1 MRFLHTA
8 DWHLGRIFYGQYLT
22 EDQAHVLEK
31 QFFSILKDEKI
42 DGILLAGDV
51 FDRAVPPIEA
61 IELWDSIITRLAMDY
76 KVPLFVVSG
85 NHDGAER
92 LEVGRSMLSQSGIHI
107 WGSPHHA
114 LQPFE
119 FEGPDG
125 KVAICPMP
133 FSEPRRIG
141 DALGLGSANNS
152 LETIQS
158 VENAID
164 ADTKTKAKSKRSK
177 SKKASVDVIEDS
189 LFASV
194 DMSNMVDE
202 MPRDIDTT
210 DAIKQSLNRNTEASL
225 NLHNYDQMY
234 QAWSNYLYKQVPKGM
249 RSIAIS
255 HAFVM
260 GGEIC
265 ESERTLSVG
274 GSEQVSPQ
282 VFKDFHYTALGH
294 LHGPQRMGADYI
306 RYSGSPLKYSF
317 DEHTQKKSFTIID
330 MDVKGN
336 VDIST
341 IPVEAKRDVVILEG
355 YFEDLLN
362 NKELQAKHKDDYVQ
376 ARLLDTMPIMDGM
389 AKLRQVYN
397 RCMTIDLVGR
407 VATPVADMGDAVFKE
422 LNEREVFNQF
432 AETVWQEPLTEREQQ
447 YINSVWDRILKE
459 D

>member
-22 EDQAHVLEK
+22 DDQAHVLEH
-31 QFFSILKDEKI
+31 QFFTILKEEKI

-92 LEVGRSMLSQSGIHI
+92 LEVGRSMLSRSGIHI

-119 FEGPDG
+119 FESSDG
-125 KVAICPMP
+125 RVAICPMP

-141 DALGLGSANNS
+141 DALGLSAS
-152 LETIQS
+152 ES
-158 VENAID
+158 KPV
-164 ADTKTKAKSKRSK
+164 DTEA
-177 SKKASVDVIEDS
+177 EDS
-189 LFASV
+189 LFSYV
-194 DMSNMVDE
+194 ESDE
-202 MPRDIDTT
+202 QELESIF
-210 DAIKQSLNRNTEASL
+210 

-234 QAWSNYLYKQVPKGM
+234 QAWSDCLYKRVPKGM
-249 RSIAIS
+249 RSIALS

-260 GGEIC
+260 GGEVGG
-265 ESERTLSVG
+265 SERTLSVG
-274 GSEQVSPQ
+274 GSEQVSPH
-282 VFKDFHYTALGH
+282 VFKNFHYTALGH
-294 LHGPQRMGADYI
+294 LHGPQRMGADHI

-317 DEHTQKKSFTIID
+317 DEQGQKKSFTIID
-330 MDVKGN
+330 MDTKGN

-355 YFEDLLN
+355 HFEDLLN
-362 NKELQAKHKDDYVQ
+362 NKELQIKHKDDYVQ

-389 AKLRQVYN
+389 AKLRQVYH
-397 RCMTIDLVGR
+397 RCMTIEIAGR
-407 VATPVADMGDAVFKE
+407 IATPVADMGDVVFKE
-422 LNEREVFNQF
+422 LNERQLFNQF
-432 AETVWQEPLTEREQQ
+432 AETVWKEPLTEAEQS
-447 YINSVWDRILKE
+447 YIDSVWDRIIKE

>member
-22 EDQAHVLEK
+22 DDQAHVLEH
-31 QFFSILKDEKI
+31 QFFTILKEEKI

-92 LEVGRSMLSQSGIHI
+92 LEVGRSMLSESGIHI

-119 FEGPDG
+119 FEGFDG
-125 KVAICPMP
+125 RVAICPMP

-141 DALGLGSANNS
+141 DALGLNS
-152 LETIQS
+152 SES
-158 VENAID
+158 KPV
-164 ADTKTKAKSKRSK
+164 DTDMTDDTLFSY
-177 SKKASVDVIEDS
+177 VDDK
-189 LFASV
+189 
-194 DMSNMVDE
+194 D
-202 MPRDIDTT
+202 
-210 DAIKQSLNRNTEASL
+210 QEAVAL

-234 QAWSNYLYKQVPKGM
+234 QAWSDYLYKQVPKQM

-260 GGEIC
+260 GGEVGG
-265 ESERTLSVG
+265 SERTLSVG
-274 GSEQVSPQ
+274 GSEQVSPH
-282 VFKDFHYTALGH
+282 VFKNFHYTALGH
-294 LHGPQRMGADYI
+294 LHGPQRMGADHI

-317 DEHTQKKSFTIID
+317 DEHGQKKSFTIID
-330 MDVKGN
+330 MDTNGK

-362 NKELQAKHKDDYVQ
+362 NTALQTKHKDDYVQ
-376 ARLLDTMPIMDGM
+376 AHLLDTMPIMDGM
-389 AKLRQVYN
+389 AKLRQVYH
-397 RCMTIDLVGR
+397 RCMTIELAGR
-407 VATPVADMGDAVFKE
+407 IATPVVDMGDAVFKE
-422 LNEREVFNQF
+422 LNERELFNQF
-432 AETVWQEPLTEREQQ
+432 AETVWKEPLTEAEQL
-447 YINSVWDRILKE
+447 YINSVWDRIIKE

>member
-22 EDQAHVLEK
+22 DDQAHVLEH
-31 QFFSILKDEKI
+31 QFFTILKEEKI

-92 LEVGRSMLSQSGIHI
+92 LEVGRSMLSRSGIHI

-119 FEGPDG
+119 FESSDG

-141 DALGLGSANNS
+141 DALGLSAS
-152 LETIQS
+152 ESKPVYTDIADDTLFSYVDDKEQETS
-158 VENAID
+158 E
-164 ADTKTKAKSKRSK
+164 
-177 SKKASVDVIEDS
+177 
-189 LFASV
+189 
-194 DMSNMVDE
+194 
-202 MPRDIDTT
+202 
-210 DAIKQSLNRNTEASL
+210 L

-234 QAWSNYLYKQVPKGM
+234 QAWSDYLYKQLPKGM

-260 GGEIC
+260 GGEVGG
-265 ESERTLSVG
+265 SERTLSVG
-274 GSEQVSPQ
+274 GSEQVSPH
-282 VFKDFHYTALGH
+282 VFKNFHYTALGH
-294 LHGPQRMGADYI
+294 LHGPQRMGADHI

-317 DEHTQKKSFTIID
+317 DEHGQKKSFTIID
-330 MDVKGN
+330 MDTKGK

-362 NKELQAKHKDDYVQ
+362 NTALQTKHKDDYVQ

-389 AKLRQVYN
+389 AKLRQVYH
-397 RCMTIDLVGR
+397 RCMTIELAGR
-407 VATPVADMGDAVFKE
+407 IATPVVDMGDAVFKE
-422 LNEREVFNQF
+422 LNERELFNQF
-432 AETVWQEPLTEREQQ
+432 AETVWKNPLTEREQQ

>member
-22 EDQAHVLEK
+22 DDQAYVLEH
-31 QFFSILKDEKI
+31 QFFTILKEEKI

-92 LEVGRSMLSQSGIHI
+92 LEVGRSMLSESGIHI

-119 FEGPDG
+119 FEGFDG
-125 KVAICPMP
+125 RVAICPMP

-141 DALGLGSANNS
+141 DALGLNS
-152 LETIQS
+152 SES
-158 VENAID
+158 KPV
-164 ADTKTKAKSKRSK
+164 DTDMTDDTLFSY
-177 SKKASVDVIEDS
+177 VDDK
-189 LFASV
+189 
-194 DMSNMVDE
+194 D
-202 MPRDIDTT
+202 
-210 DAIKQSLNRNTEASL
+210 QEAVAL
-225 NLHNYDQMY
+225 NLHNYDQIY
-234 QAWSNYLYKQVPKGM
+234 QAWSDYLYKQVPKQM

-260 GGEIC
+260 GGEVGG
-265 ESERTLSVG
+265 SERTLSVG
-274 GSEQVSPQ
+274 GSEQVSPH
-282 VFKDFHYTALGH
+282 VFKNFHYIALGH
-294 LHGPQRMGADYI
+294 LHGPQRMGADHI

-317 DEHTQKKSFTIID
+317 DEHGQKKSFTIID
-330 MDVKGN
+330 MDTNGK

-362 NKELQAKHKDDYVQ
+362 NTALQKKHKDDYMQ
-376 ARLLDTMPIMDGM
+376 ARLLDMMPIMDGM
-389 AKLRQVYN
+389 AKLRQVYH
-397 RCMTIDLVGR
+397 RCMTIELAGR
-407 VATPVADMGDAVFKE
+407 IATPVVDMGDAVFKE
-422 LNEREVFNQF
+422 LDERQLFNQF
-432 AETVWQEPLTEREQQ
+432 AETVWKEPLTEAEQS
-447 YINSVWDRILKE
+447 YINSVWDRIIKE

>member
-22 EDQAHVLEK
+22 EDQAHVLEN

-42 DGILLAGDV
+42 DGILLAGDI

-92 LEVGRSMLSQSGIHI
+92 LEVGRSMLSRSGIHI

-119 FEGPDG
+119 FEGADG

-152 LETIQS
+152 LQTIQS
-158 VENAID
+158 LENAID

-177 SKKASVDVIEDS
+177 SKKASVDIIEDS

-194 DMSNMVDE
+194 DMA
-202 MPRDIDTT
+202 DTNLADVET
-210 DAIKQSLNRNTEASL
+210 NDVVTQDLDRNNETTL

-234 QAWSNYLYKQVPKGM
+234 QAWSNHLRTQVPKGM

-265 ESERTLSVG
+265 ESERTLSIG

-330 MDVKGN
+330 MDTKGK

-389 AKLRQVYN
+389 AKLRQVYH
-397 RCMTIDLVGR
+397 RCMTIDLVAR
-407 VATPVADMGDAVFKE
+407 VAAPVADMGDAVFKE
-422 LNEREVFNQF
+422 LNERELFNQF
-432 AETVWQEPLTEREQQ
+432 AETVWKEPLTEREQQ

>member
-22 EDQAHVLEK
+22 DDQAYVLEH
-31 QFFSILKDEKI
+31 QFFTILKEEKI

-76 KVPLFVVSG
+76 KIPLFVVSG

-92 LEVGRSMLSQSGIHI
+92 LEVGRSMLSESGIHI

-119 FEGPDG
+119 FEDFDG
-125 KVAICPMP
+125 RVAICPMP

-141 DALGLGSANNS
+141 DALGLNS
-152 LETIQS
+152 SES
-158 VENAID
+158 KPV
-164 ADTKTKAKSKRSK
+164 DTDMTDDTLFSY
-177 SKKASVDVIEDS
+177 VDDK
-189 LFASV
+189 
-194 DMSNMVDE
+194 D
-202 MPRDIDTT
+202 
-210 DAIKQSLNRNTEASL
+210 QEAVAL

-234 QAWSNYLYKQVPKGM
+234 QAWSDYLYKQVPKQM

-260 GGEIC
+260 GGEVGG
-265 ESERTLSVG
+265 SERTLSVG
-274 GSEQVSPQ
+274 GSEQVSPH
-282 VFKDFHYTALGH
+282 VFKNFHYTALGH
-294 LHGPQRMGADYI
+294 LHGPQRMGADHI

-317 DEHTQKKSFTIID
+317 DEHEQKKSFTIID
-330 MDVKGN
+330 MDTNGK

-362 NKELQAKHKDDYVQ
+362 NTALQKKHKDDYVQ

-389 AKLRQVYN
+389 AKLRQVYH
-397 RCMTIDLVGR
+397 RCMTIELAGR
-407 VATPVADMGDAVFKE
+407 IATPVVDMGDAVFKE
-422 LNEREVFNQF
+422 LDERQLFNQF
-432 AETVWQEPLTEREQQ
+432 AETVWKEPLTEAEQS
-447 YINSVWDRILKE
+447 YIDSVWDRIIKE

>member
-22 EDQAHVLEK
+22 EDQAHVLEH

-76 KVPLFVVSG
+76 KMPLFVVSG

-92 LEVGRSMLSQSGIHI
+92 LEVGRAMLGQSGIHI

-114 LQPFE
+114 LRPFE
-119 FEGPDG
+119 FESSDG

-141 DALGLGSANNS
+141 DALGLNS
-152 LETIQS
+152 SES
-158 VENAID
+158 KPVD
-164 ADTKTKAKSKRSK
+164 ADMTDDTLFSY
-177 SKKASVDVIEDS
+177 VDDKDQEEV
-189 LFASV
+189 A
-194 DMSNMVDE
+194 
-202 MPRDIDTT
+202 
-210 DAIKQSLNRNTEASL
+210 L

-234 QAWSNYLYKQVPKGM
+234 QAWSDYLYKQVPKRM

-260 GGEIC
+260 GGEVGG
-265 ESERTLSVG
+265 SERTLSVG
-274 GSEQVSPQ
+274 GSEQVSPH
-282 VFKDFHYTALGH
+282 VFKNFHYTALGH
-294 LHGPQRMGADYI
+294 LHGPQRMGADHI

-317 DEHTQKKSFTIID
+317 DEHEQKKSFTIID
-330 MDVKGN
+330 MDTNGK

-341 IPVEAKRDVVILEG
+341 IPVEPKRDVVILEG

-389 AKLRQVYN
+389 AKLRQVY
-397 RCMTIDLVGR
+397 RCCMTIDLVGR
-407 VATPVADMGDAVFKE
+407 VAAPMADMGDSVFKE
-422 LNEREVFNQF
+422 LNERQLFNQF
-432 AETVWQEPLTEREQQ
+432 AETVWKEPLTEAEQS
-447 YINSVWDRILKE
+447 YIDSVWDRIIKE

>member
-22 EDQAHVLEK
+22 DDQAYVLEH
-31 QFFSILKDEKI
+31 QFFTILKEEKI

-92 LEVGRSMLSQSGIHI
+92 LEVGRSMLGQSGIHI

-119 FEGPDG
+119 FEGADG
-125 KVAICPMP
+125 RVAICPMP

-141 DALGLGSANNS
+141 DALGLNS
-152 LETIQS
+152 SESKPVDPDMT
-158 VENAID
+158 D
-164 ADTKTKAKSKRSK
+164 DTLFSYVDDKA
-177 SKKASVDVIEDS
+177 
-189 LFASV
+189 
-194 DMSNMVDE
+194 
-202 MPRDIDTT
+202 
-210 DAIKQSLNRNTEASL
+210 QEAVAL

-234 QAWSNYLYKQVPKGM
+234 QAWSDYLYKQVPKQM

-260 GGEIC
+260 GGEVGG
-265 ESERTLSVG
+265 SERTLSVG
-274 GSEQVSPQ
+274 GSEQVSPH
-282 VFKDFHYTALGH
+282 VFKNFYYTALGH
-294 LHGPQRMGADYI
+294 LHGPQRMGADHI

-317 DEHTQKKSFTIID
+317 DEYGQKKSFTIID
-330 MDVKGN
+330 MDTKGK

-362 NKELQAKHKDDYVQ
+362 NTALQKKHKDDYVQ

-389 AKLRQVYN
+389 AKLRQVYH
-397 RCMTIDLVGR
+397 RCMTIELAGR
-407 VATPVADMGDAVFKE
+407 IATPVADMGDAVFKE
-422 LNEREVFNQF
+422 LNERELFNQF
-432 AETVWQEPLTEREQQ
+432 AETVWKNPLTEREQQ

>member
-22 EDQAHVLEK
+22 DDQAYVLEH
-31 QFFSILKDEKI
+31 QFFTILKEEKI

-92 LEVGRSMLSQSGIHI
+92 LEVGRSMLSESGIHI

-119 FEGPDG
+119 FEGFDG
-125 KVAICPMP
+125 RVAICPMP

-141 DALGLGSANNS
+141 DALGLNS
-152 LETIQS
+152 SES
-158 VENAID
+158 KPV
-164 ADTKTKAKSKRSK
+164 DTDMTDDTLFSY
-177 SKKASVDVIEDS
+177 VDDK
-189 LFASV
+189 
-194 DMSNMVDE
+194 D
-202 MPRDIDTT
+202 
-210 DAIKQSLNRNTEASL
+210 QEAVAL

-234 QAWSNYLYKQVPKGM
+234 QAWSDYLYKQVPKQM

-260 GGEIC
+260 GGEVGG
-265 ESERTLSVG
+265 SERTLSVG
-274 GSEQVSPQ
+274 GSEQVSPH
-282 VFKDFHYTALGH
+282 VFKNFHYTALGH
-294 LHGPQRMGADYI
+294 LHGPQRMGADHI

-317 DEHTQKKSFTIID
+317 DEHGQKKSFTIID
-330 MDVKGN
+330 MDTKGK

-362 NKELQAKHKDDYVQ
+362 NTALQTKHKDDYVQ

-389 AKLRQVYN
+389 AKLRQVYH
-397 RCMTIDLVGR
+397 RCMTIELAGR
-407 VATPVADMGDAVFKE
+407 IATPVVDMGDAVFKE
-422 LNEREVFNQF
+422 LDERQLFNQF
-432 AETVWQEPLTEREQQ
+432 AETVWKEPLTEAEQS
-447 YINSVWDRILKE
+447 YIDSVWDRIIKE

>member
-22 EDQAHVLEK
+22 EDQAHVLEN

-119 FEGPDG
+119 FEGSDG
-125 KVAICPMP
+125 KIAICPMP

-141 DALGLGSANNS
+141 DALGFGSANIS
-152 LETIQS
+152 SETIQHLVAHNES
-158 VENAID
+158 A
-164 ADTKTKAKSKRSK
+164 
-177 SKKASVDVIEDS
+177 
-189 LFASV
+189 
-194 DMSNMVDE
+194 
-202 MPRDIDTT
+202 
-210 DAIKQSLNRNTEASL
+210 L

-234 QAWSNYLYKQVPKGM
+234 QAWSNHLRNQVPKGM

-260 GGEIC
+260 GGDVGG
-265 ESERTLSVG
+265 SERTLSIG

-330 MDVKGN
+330 MDIKGK

-376 ARLLDTMPIMDGM
+376 VRLLDTMPIMDGM
-389 AKLRQVYN
+389 AKLRQMYH

-407 VATPVADMGDAVFKE
+407 VATPMADMDEAVFKE
-422 LNEREVFNQF
+422 LNERELFNQF
-432 AETVWQEPLTEREQQ
+432 AETVWKEPLTEREQQ

>member
-22 EDQAHVLEK
+22 DDQAHVLEH
-31 QFFSILKDEKI
+31 QFFTILKEEKI
-42 DGILLAGDV
+42 DGILMAGDV

-92 LEVGRSMLSQSGIHI
+92 LEVGRSMLGQSGIHI

-119 FEGPDG
+119 FEGFDG
-125 KVAICPMP
+125 RVAICPMP

-141 DALGLGSANNS
+141 DALGLNS
-152 LETIQS
+152 SE
-158 VENAID
+158 
-164 ADTKTKAKSKRSK
+164 SK
-177 SKKASVDVIEDS
+177 SVDTDMTDDT
-189 LFASV
+189 LFSYV
-194 DMSNMVDE
+194 DDK
-202 MPRDIDTT
+202 D
-210 DAIKQSLNRNTEASL
+210 QEAVAL

-234 QAWSNYLYKQVPKGM
+234 QAWSDYLYKQVPKRM

-260 GGEIC
+260 GGEVGG
-265 ESERTLSVG
+265 SERTLSVG
-274 GSEQVSPQ
+274 GSEQVSPH
-282 VFKDFHYTALGH
+282 VFKNFHYTALGH
-294 LHGPQRMGADYI
+294 LHGPQRMGADHI

-317 DEHTQKKSFTIID
+317 DEHGQKKSFTIID
-330 MDVKGN
+330 MDTNGN
-336 VDIST
+336 IDIST

-362 NKELQAKHKDDYVQ
+362 NTSLQKKHKDDYVQ

-389 AKLRQVYN
+389 AKLRQVYH
-397 RCMTIDLVGR
+397 RCMTIELAGR
-407 VATPVADMGDAVFKE
+407 IATPVVDMGDAVFKE
-422 LNEREVFNQF
+422 LNERELFNQF
-432 AETVWQEPLTEREQQ
+432 AETVWKEPLTEAEQS
-447 YINSVWDRILKE
+447 YIDSVWDRIIKE

>member
-22 EDQAHVLEK
+22 DDQAHVLEH
-31 QFFSILKDEKI
+31 QFFTILKEEKI

-61 IELWDSIITRLAMDY
+61 IGLWDSIITRLAMDY

-92 LEVGRSMLSQSGIHI
+92 LEVGRSMLSESGIHI

-119 FEGPDG
+119 FEGFDG
-125 KVAICPMP
+125 RVAICPMP

-141 DALGLGSANNS
+141 DALGLNS
-152 LETIQS
+152 SESKPVDTDM
-158 VENAID
+158 ID
-164 ADTKTKAKSKRSK
+164 DTLFSYVDDKA
-177 SKKASVDVIEDS
+177 
-189 LFASV
+189 
-194 DMSNMVDE
+194 
-202 MPRDIDTT
+202 
-210 DAIKQSLNRNTEASL
+210 QEAVAL

-234 QAWSNYLYKQVPKGM
+234 QAWSDYLYKEVPKQM

-260 GGEIC
+260 GGEVGG
-265 ESERTLSVG
+265 SERTLSVG
-274 GSEQVSPQ
+274 GSEQVSPH
-282 VFKDFHYTALGH
+282 VFKNFHYTALGH
-294 LHGPQRMGADYI
+294 LHGPQRMGADHI

-317 DEHTQKKSFTIID
+317 DEHEQKKSFTIID
-330 MDVKGN
+330 MDTNGKVA
-336 VDIST
+336 IST

-362 NKELQAKHKDDYVQ
+362 NTALQTKHKDDYVQ

-389 AKLRQVYN
+389 AKLRQVYH
-397 RCMTIDLVGR
+397 RCMTIELAGR
-407 VATPVADMGDAVFKE
+407 IATPVVDMGDAVFKE
-422 LNEREVFNQF
+422 LNERELFNQF
-432 AETVWQEPLTEREQQ
+432 AETVWKNPLTEREQQ

>member
-22 EDQAHVLEK
+22 DDQAHVLEH
-31 QFFSILKDEKI
+31 QFFTILKEEKI

-76 KVPLFVVSG
+76 KAPLFVVSG

-92 LEVGRSMLSQSGIHI
+92 LEVGRSMLSESGIHI

-119 FEGPDG
+119 FEGFDG
-125 KVAICPMP
+125 RVAICPMP

-141 DALGLGSANNS
+141 DALGLNS
-152 LETIQS
+152 SES
-158 VENAID
+158 KPV
-164 ADTKTKAKSKRSK
+164 DTDMTDDTLFSY
-177 SKKASVDVIEDS
+177 VDDK
-189 LFASV
+189 
-194 DMSNMVDE
+194 D
-202 MPRDIDTT
+202 
-210 DAIKQSLNRNTEASL
+210 QEAVAL

-234 QAWSNYLYKQVPKGM
+234 QAWSDYLYKQVPKQM

-260 GGEIC
+260 GGEVGG
-265 ESERTLSVG
+265 SERTLSVG
-274 GSEQVSPQ
+274 GSEQVSPH
-282 VFKDFHYTALGH
+282 VFKNFHYTALGH
-294 LHGPQRMGADYI
+294 LHGPQRMGADHI

-317 DEHTQKKSFTIID
+317 DEHGQKKSFTIIN
-330 MDVKGN
+330 MDTKGK

-362 NKELQAKHKDDYVQ
+362 NKALQTKHKDDYVQ

-389 AKLRQVYN
+389 AKLRQVYH
-397 RCMTIDLVGR
+397 RCMTIELAGR
-407 VATPVADMGDAVFKE
+407 IATPVADMGDVVFKE
-422 LNEREVFNQF
+422 LNERQLFNQF
-432 AETVWQEPLTEREQQ
+432 AETVWKEPLTEAEQS
-447 YINSVWDRILKE
+447 YIDSVWDRIIKE

>member
-22 EDQAHVLEK
+22 DDQAHVLEH
-31 QFFSILKDEKI
+31 QFFTILKEEKI

-92 LEVGRSMLSQSGIHI
+92 LEVGRSMLSRSGIHI
-107 WGSPHHA
+107 WGSPYHA

-119 FEGPDG
+119 FESSDG

-141 DALGLGSANNS
+141 DALGL
-152 LETIQS
+152 
-158 VENAID
+158 NARESKPV
-164 ADTKTKAKSKRSK
+164 DTKA
-177 SKKASVDVIEDS
+177 EDS
-189 LFASV
+189 LFSYV
-194 DMSNMVDE
+194 ESNE
-202 MPRDIDTT
+202 QESESIF
-210 DAIKQSLNRNTEASL
+210 

-234 QAWSNYLYKQVPKGM
+234 QAWSDCLYQQVPKGM
-249 RSIAIS
+249 PSIAIS

-260 GGEIC
+260 GGEVGG
-265 ESERTLSVG
+265 SERTLSVG
-274 GSEQVSPQ
+274 GSEQVSPH
-282 VFKDFHYTALGH
+282 VFKNFHYTALGH
-294 LHGPQRMGADYI
+294 LHGPQRMGADHI

-317 DEHTQKKSFTIID
+317 DEQGQKKSFTIID
-330 MDVKGN
+330 MDTKGN

-355 YFEDLLN
+355 HFEDLLN
-362 NKELQAKHKDDYVQ
+362 NKELQTKHKDDYVQ

-389 AKLRQVYN
+389 AKLRQVYH
-397 RCMTIDLVGR
+397 RCMTIELAGR
-407 VATPVADMGDAVFKE
+407 IATPVADMGDVVFKE
-422 LNEREVFNQF
+422 LNERQLFNQF
-432 AETVWQEPLTEREQQ
+432 AETVWKEPLTEAEQS
-447 YINSVWDRILKE
+447 YIDSVWDRIIKE

>member
-22 EDQAHVLEK
+22 DDQAYVLEH
-31 QFFSILKDEKI
+31 QFFTILKEEKI

-61 IELWDSIITRLAMDY
+61 IELWDSIITRLAMDF

-92 LEVGRSMLSQSGIHI
+92 LEVGRSMLSESGIHI

-119 FEGPDG
+119 FEGADG
-125 KVAICPMP
+125 RVAICPMP

-141 DALGLGSANNS
+141 DALGLNS
-152 LETIQS
+152 SES
-158 VENAID
+158 KPV
-164 ADTKTKAKSKRSK
+164 DTDTAEDTLFSYVDDKA
-177 SKKASVDVIEDS
+177 
-189 LFASV
+189 
-194 DMSNMVDE
+194 
-202 MPRDIDTT
+202 
-210 DAIKQSLNRNTEASL
+210 QEAVAL

-234 QAWSNYLYKQVPKGM
+234 QAWSDYLYKQVPKRM

-260 GGEIC
+260 GGEVGG
-265 ESERTLSVG
+265 SERTLSVG
-274 GSEQVSPQ
+274 GSEQVSPH
-282 VFKDFHYTALGH
+282 VFKNFHYTALGH
-294 LHGPQRMGADYI
+294 LHGPQRMGADHI

-317 DEHTQKKSFTIID
+317 DEHEQKKSFTIID
-330 MDVKGN
+330 MDTKGN

-362 NKELQAKHKDDYVQ
+362 NTALQTKHKDDYVQ

-389 AKLRQVYN
+389 AKLRQVYH
-397 RCMTIDLVGR
+397 RCMTIELAGR
-407 VATPVADMGDAVFKE
+407 IATPVVDMGDAVFKE
-422 LNEREVFNQF
+422 LNERELFNQF
-432 AETVWQEPLTEREQQ
+432 AETVWKNPLTEREQQ

>member
-22 EDQAHVLEK
+22 DDQAYVLEH
-31 QFFSILKDEKI
+31 QFFTILKEEKI

-61 IELWDSIITRLAMDY
+61 IGLWDSIITRLAMDY

-92 LEVGRSMLSQSGIHI
+92 LEVGRSMLSESGIHI

-119 FEGPDG
+119 FEGADG
-125 KVAICPMP
+125 RLAICPMP

-141 DALGLGSANNS
+141 DALGLNS
-152 LETIQS
+152 SES
-158 VENAID
+158 KPV
-164 ADTKTKAKSKRSK
+164 DT
-177 SKKASVDVIEDS
+177 
-189 LFASV
+189 
-194 DMSNMVDE
+194 
-202 MPRDIDTT
+202 DTT
-210 DAIKQSLNRNTEASL
+210 DDTLFSYVDDKAQEAVAL

-234 QAWSNYLYKQVPKGM
+234 QAWSDYLYKQVPKQM

-260 GGEIC
+260 GGEVGG
-265 ESERTLSVG
+265 SERTLSVG
-274 GSEQVSPQ
+274 GSEQVSPH
-282 VFKDFHYTALGH
+282 VFKNFHYTALGH
-294 LHGPQRMGADYI
+294 LHGPQRMGADHI

-317 DEHTQKKSFTIID
+317 DEHGQKKSFTIID
-330 MDVKGN
+330 MDTKGN

-362 NKELQAKHKDDYVQ
+362 NTALQTKHKDDYVQ

-389 AKLRQVYN
+389 AKLRQVYH
-397 RCMTIDLVGR
+397 RCMTIELPGR
-407 VATPVADMGDAVFKE
+407 IATPVVDMGDAVFKE
-422 LNEREVFNQF
+422 LNERELFNQF
-432 AETVWQEPLTEREQQ
+432 AETVWKTPLTEREQQ

>member
-22 EDQAHVLEK
+22 DDQAHVLEN

-76 KVPLFVVSG
+76 RVPLFVVSG

-119 FEGPDG
+119 FEGTDG

-133 FSEPRRIG
+133 FSESRRIG
-141 DALGLGSANNS
+141 DALGLGVTVSKP
-152 LETIQS
+152 
-158 VENAID
+158 VDID
-164 ADTKTKAKSKRSK
+164 MS
-177 SKKASVDVIEDS
+177 EDS
-189 LFASV
+189 LFSYV
-194 DMSNMVDE
+194 E
-202 MPRDIDTT
+202 T
-210 DAIKQSLNRNTEASL
+210 DKQEPASL

-234 QAWSNYLYKQVPKGM
+234 QAWSDYLYKQVPKGM

-260 GGEIC
+260 GGDIGG
-265 ESERTLSVG
+265 SERTLSIG

-330 MDVKGN
+330 MDAKGN

-389 AKLRQVYN
+389 AKLRQVYH

-407 VATPVADMGDAVFKE
+407 VATPMADMDEAVFKE
-422 LNEREVFNQF
+422 LNERELFNQF
-432 AETVWQEPLTEREQQ
+432 AETVWKEPLTEREQQ

>member
-22 EDQAHVLEK
+22 DDQAHVLEN

-119 FEGPDG
+119 FEGVDG

-141 DALGLGSANNS
+141 DALGLGFATPF
-152 LETIQS
+152 LETG
-158 VENAID
+158 
-164 ADTKTKAKSKRSK
+164 
-177 SKKASVDVIEDS
+177 
-189 LFASV
+189 
-194 DMSNMVDE
+194 
-202 MPRDIDTT
+202 
-210 DAIKQSLNRNTEASL
+210 L

-234 QAWSNYLYKQVPKGM
+234 QAWSNHLRNQVPKGM

-260 GGEIC
+260 GGDVGG
-265 ESERTLSVG
+265 SERTLSIG

-317 DEHTQKKSFTIID
+317 DEHTQKKSFTIVD
-330 MDVKGN
+330 MNTKGQVDV
-336 VDIST
+336 ST
-341 IPVEAKRDVVILEG
+341 IPVDAKRDVVILEG

-389 AKLRQVYN
+389 AKLRQAYH

-407 VATPVADMGDAVFKE
+407 VATPMADMDEAVFKE
-422 LNEREVFNQF
+422 LNERELFNQF
-432 AETVWQEPLTEREQQ
+432 AETVWKEPLTEREQQ

>member
-22 EDQAHVLEK
+22 DDQAHVLEN

-42 DGILLAGDV
+42 DGILLAGDI

-61 IELWDSIITRLAMDY
+61 VELWDSIITRLAMDY

-92 LEVGRSMLSQSGIHI
+92 LEVGRSMLSRSGIHI
-107 WGSPHHA
+107 WGSPYHA
-114 LQPFE
+114 LQPFV
-119 FEGPDG
+119 FEGVDG

-141 DALGLGSANNS
+141 DALGFGSTNIS
-152 LETIQS
+152 LETIQNIDN
-158 VENAID
+158 VETPA
-164 ADTKTKAKSKRSK
+164 AKTKTKTKGSK
-177 SKKASVDVIEDS
+177 SKKASVGVVEDS

-194 DMSNMVDE
+194 DKVDE
-202 MPRDIDTT
+202 KIA
-210 DAIKQSLNRNTEASL
+210 AIETSKGVIQDLTAHNESGL

-234 QAWSNYLYKQVPKGM
+234 QAWSNHLRNQVPKGM

-260 GGEIC
+260 GGDVGG
-265 ESERTLSVG
+265 SERTLSVG
-274 GSEQVSPQ
+274 GSEQVHPQ

-294 LHGPQRMGADYI
+294 LHGPQQMGADYI

-317 DEHTQKKSFTIID
+317 DEYTQKKSFTIID
-330 MDVKGN
+330 MDIKGN

-407 VATPVADMGDAVFKE
+407 VAAPVNDMGDAVFKE
-422 LNEREVFNQF
+422 LNERELFNQF
-432 AETVWQEPLTEREQQ
+432 AETVWKEPLTEREQQ

>member
-22 EDQAHVLEK
+22 DDQAHVLEH
-31 QFFSILKDEKI
+31 QFFTILKEEKI

-92 LEVGRSMLSQSGIHI
+92 LEVGRSMLSRSGIHI

-119 FEGPDG
+119 FESSDG

-141 DALGLGSANNS
+141 EALGLSAS
-152 LETIQS
+152 ESKTVDTDIADDTLFSYVDDKEQETS
-158 VENAID
+158 E
-164 ADTKTKAKSKRSK
+164 
-177 SKKASVDVIEDS
+177 
-189 LFASV
+189 
-194 DMSNMVDE
+194 
-202 MPRDIDTT
+202 
-210 DAIKQSLNRNTEASL
+210 L

-234 QAWSNYLYKQVPKGM
+234 QAWSDYLYKQVPKQM

-260 GGEIC
+260 GGEVGG
-265 ESERTLSVG
+265 SERTLSVG
-274 GSEQVSPQ
+274 GSEQVSPH
-282 VFKDFHYTALGH
+282 VFKNFHYTALGH
-294 LHGPQRMGADYI
+294 LHGPQRMGADHI

-317 DEHTQKKSFTIID
+317 DEHGQKKSFTIID
-330 MDVKGN
+330 MDTKGK

-362 NKELQAKHKDDYVQ
+362 NTALQTKHKDDYVQ

-389 AKLRQVYN
+389 AKLRQVYH
-397 RCMTIDLVGR
+397 RCMTIELAGR
-407 VATPVADMGDAVFKE
+407 IATPVVDMGDAVFKE
-422 LNEREVFNQF
+422 LNERELFNQF
-432 AETVWQEPLTEREQQ
+432 AETVWKEPLTEAEQS
-447 YINSVWDRILKE
+447 YIDSVWDRIIKE
-459 D
+459 V

>member
-22 EDQAHVLEK
+22 DDQAYVLEH
-31 QFFSILKDEKI
+31 QFFTILKEEKI

-61 IELWDSIITRLAMDY
+61 IELWDSIITRLAMDF

-92 LEVGRSMLSQSGIHI
+92 LEVGRSMLSESGIHI

-119 FEGPDG
+119 FEGADG
-125 KVAICPMP
+125 RVAICPMP

-141 DALGLGSANNS
+141 DALGLNS
-152 LETIQS
+152 SES
-158 VENAID
+158 KPV
-164 ADTKTKAKSKRSK
+164 DTDTAEDTLFSYVDDKA
-177 SKKASVDVIEDS
+177 
-189 LFASV
+189 
-194 DMSNMVDE
+194 
-202 MPRDIDTT
+202 
-210 DAIKQSLNRNTEASL
+210 QEAVAL

-234 QAWSNYLYKQVPKGM
+234 QAWSDYLYKQVPKRM

-260 GGEIC
+260 GGEVGG
-265 ESERTLSVG
+265 SERTLSVG
-274 GSEQVSPQ
+274 GSEQVSPH
-282 VFKDFHYTALGH
+282 VFKNFHYTALGH
-294 LHGPQRMGADYI
+294 LHGPQRMGADHI

-317 DEHTQKKSFTIID
+317 DEHGQKKSFTIID
-330 MDVKGN
+330 MDTKGK

-341 IPVEAKRDVVILEG
+341 IPIEAKRDVVILEG

-362 NKELQAKHKDDYVQ
+362 NTALQTKHKDDYVQ

-389 AKLRQVYN
+389 AKLRQVYH
-397 RCMTIDLVGR
+397 RCMTIELAGR
-407 VATPVADMGDAVFKE
+407 IATPVVDMGDAVFKE
-422 LNEREVFNQF
+422 LDERQLFNQF
-432 AETVWQEPLTEREQQ
+432 AETVWKEPLTEAEQS
-447 YINSVWDRILKE
+447 YIDSVWDRIIKE

>member
-22 EDQAHVLEK
+22 DDQAHVLEH
-31 QFFSILKDEKI
+31 QFFTILKEEKI

-92 LEVGRSMLSQSGIHI
+92 LEVGRSMLSESGIHI

-119 FEGPDG
+119 FEGFDG
-125 KVAICPMP
+125 RVAICPMP

-141 DALGLGSANNS
+141 DALGLNS
-152 LETIQS
+152 SES
-158 VENAID
+158 KPV
-164 ADTKTKAKSKRSK
+164 DTDMTDDTLFSY
-177 SKKASVDVIEDS
+177 VDDK
-189 LFASV
+189 
-194 DMSNMVDE
+194 D
-202 MPRDIDTT
+202 
-210 DAIKQSLNRNTEASL
+210 QEAVAL

-234 QAWSNYLYKQVPKGM
+234 QAWSDYLYKQVPKRM

-260 GGEIC
+260 GGEVGG
-265 ESERTLSVG
+265 SERTLSVG
-274 GSEQVSPQ
+274 GSEQVSPH
-282 VFKDFHYTALGH
+282 VFKNFHYTALGH
-294 LHGPQRMGADYI
+294 LHGPQRMGADHI

-317 DEHTQKKSFTIID
+317 DEHAQKKSFTIID
-330 MDVKGN
+330 MDTNGK

-362 NKELQAKHKDDYVQ
+362 NTALQTKHKDDYVQ

-389 AKLRQVYN
+389 AKLRQVYH
-397 RCMTIDLVGR
+397 RCMTIELAGR
-407 VATPVADMGDAVFKE
+407 IATPVVDMGDAVFKE
-422 LNEREVFNQF
+422 LNERELFNQF
-432 AETVWQEPLTEREQQ
+432 AETVWKNPLTAREQQ

>member
-22 EDQAHVLEK
+22 DDQAYVLEH
-31 QFFSILKDEKI
+31 QFFTILKEEKI

-92 LEVGRSMLSQSGIHI
+92 LEVGRSMLSESGIHI

-119 FEGPDG
+119 FEGFDG
-125 KVAICPMP
+125 RVAICPMP

-141 DALGLGSANNS
+141 DALGLNS
-152 LETIQS
+152 SES
-158 VENAID
+158 KPV
-164 ADTKTKAKSKRSK
+164 DTDMTDDTLFSY
-177 SKKASVDVIEDS
+177 VDDK
-189 LFASV
+189 
-194 DMSNMVDE
+194 D
-202 MPRDIDTT
+202 
-210 DAIKQSLNRNTEASL
+210 QEAVAL

-234 QAWSNYLYKQVPKGM
+234 QAWSDYLYKQVPKQM

-260 GGEIC
+260 GGEVGG
-265 ESERTLSVG
+265 SERTLSVG
-274 GSEQVSPQ
+274 GSEQVSPH
-282 VFKDFHYTALGH
+282 VFKNFHYTALGH
-294 LHGPQRMGADYI
+294 LHGPQRMGADHI

-317 DEHTQKKSFTIID
+317 DEHAQKKSFTIID
-330 MDVKGN
+330 MDTNGK

-362 NKELQAKHKDDYVQ
+362 NTALQTKHKDDYVQ
-376 ARLLDTMPIMDGM
+376 ARILDTMPIMDGM
-389 AKLRQVYN
+389 AKLRQVYH
-397 RCMTIDLVGR
+397 RCMTIELAGR
-407 VATPVADMGDAVFKE
+407 IATPVVDMGDAVFKE
-422 LNEREVFNQF
+422 LNERELFNQF
-432 AETVWQEPLTEREQQ
+432 AETVWKNPLTEREQQ

>member
-22 EDQAHVLEK
+22 DDQAHVLEH
-31 QFFSILKDEKI
+31 QFFTILKEEKI

-92 LEVGRSMLSQSGIHI
+92 LEVGRSMLGQSGIHI

-119 FEGPDG
+119 FEGADG
-125 KVAICPMP
+125 RVAICPMP

-141 DALGLGSANNS
+141 DALGLNS
-152 LETIQS
+152 SESKPVDPDMT
-158 VENAID
+158 D
-164 ADTKTKAKSKRSK
+164 DTLFSYVDDKA
-177 SKKASVDVIEDS
+177 
-189 LFASV
+189 
-194 DMSNMVDE
+194 
-202 MPRDIDTT
+202 
-210 DAIKQSLNRNTEASL
+210 QEAVAL

-234 QAWSNYLYKQVPKGM
+234 QAWSDYLYKQVPKQM

-260 GGEIC
+260 GGEVGG
-265 ESERTLSVG
+265 SERTLSVG
-274 GSEQVSPQ
+274 GSEQVSPH
-282 VFKDFHYTALGH
+282 VFKNFHYTALGH
-294 LHGPQRMGADYI
+294 LHGPQRMGADHI

-317 DEHTQKKSFTIID
+317 DEQGQKKSFTIID
-330 MDVKGN
+330 MDTKGN

-355 YFEDLLN
+355 HFEDLLN
-362 NKELQAKHKDDYVQ
+362 NKALQTKHKDDYVQ

-389 AKLRQVYN
+389 AKLRQVYH
-397 RCMTIDLVGR
+397 RCMTIELAGR
-407 VATPVADMGDAVFKE
+407 IATPVADMGDVVFKE
-422 LNEREVFNQF
+422 LNERQLFNQF
-432 AETVWQEPLTEREQQ
+432 AETVWKEPLTEAEQS
-447 YINSVWDRILKE
+447 YIDSVWDRIIKE

>member
-22 EDQAHVLEK
+22 DDQAHVLEH
-31 QFFSILKDEKI
+31 QFFTILKEEKI

-61 IELWDSIITRLAMDY
+61 IELWDSIITRLAMDF

-92 LEVGRSMLSQSGIHI
+92 LEVGRSMLGQSGIHI

-119 FEGPDG
+119 FEGADG
-125 KVAICPMP
+125 RVVICPMP

-141 DALGLGSANNS
+141 DALGLNS
-152 LETIQS
+152 SESKPVDPDMT
-158 VENAID
+158 D
-164 ADTKTKAKSKRSK
+164 DTLFSYVDDKA
-177 SKKASVDVIEDS
+177 
-189 LFASV
+189 
-194 DMSNMVDE
+194 
-202 MPRDIDTT
+202 
-210 DAIKQSLNRNTEASL
+210 QEAVAL

-234 QAWSNYLYKQVPKGM
+234 QAWSDCLYKQVPKGM

-260 GGEIC
+260 GGEVGG
-265 ESERTLSVG
+265 SERTLSVG
-274 GSEQVSPQ
+274 GSEQVSPH
-282 VFKDFHYTALGH
+282 VFKNFHYTALGH
-294 LHGPQRMGADYI
+294 LHGPQRMGADHI

-317 DEHTQKKSFTIID
+317 DEHGQKKSFTIID
-330 MDVKGN
+330 MDTKGK

-362 NKELQAKHKDDYVQ
+362 NTALQTKHKDDYVQ

-389 AKLRQVYN
+389 AKLRQVYH
-397 RCMTIDLVGR
+397 RCMTIELAGR
-407 VATPVADMGDAVFKE
+407 IATPVVDMGDAVFKE
-422 LNEREVFNQF
+422 LNERELFNQF
-432 AETVWQEPLTEREQQ
+432 AETVWKKPLTEREQQ

>member
-22 EDQAHVLEK
+22 DDQAHVLEH
-31 QFFSILKDEKI
+31 QFFTILKEEKI

-92 LEVGRSMLSQSGIHI
+92 LEVGRSMLSRSGIHI

-119 FEGPDG
+119 FESSDG

-141 DALGLGSANNS
+141 DALGLSAS
-152 LETIQS
+152 ESTPVDTDIADDTLFSYVDDKEQETSEI
-158 VENAID
+158 
-164 ADTKTKAKSKRSK
+164 
-177 SKKASVDVIEDS
+177 
-189 LFASV
+189 
-194 DMSNMVDE
+194 
-202 MPRDIDTT
+202 
-210 DAIKQSLNRNTEASL
+210 

-234 QAWSNYLYKQVPKGM
+234 QAWSDYLYKQVPKQM

-260 GGEIC
+260 GGEVGG
-265 ESERTLSVG
+265 SERTLSVG
-274 GSEQVSPQ
+274 GSEQVSPH
-282 VFKDFHYTALGH
+282 VFKNFHYTALGH

-317 DEHTQKKSFTIID
+317 DEHAQKKSFTIID
-330 MDVKGN
+330 LDTKGK

-362 NKELQAKHKDDYVQ
+362 NKALQTKYKDDYVQ

-389 AKLRQVYN
+389 AKLRQVYH
-397 RCMTIDLVGR
+397 RCMTIELAGR
-407 VATPVADMGDAVFKE
+407 IVTPMADMGDAVFKE
-422 LNEREVFNQF
+422 LDERQLFNQF
-432 AETVWQEPLTEREQQ
+432 AETVWKEPLTEAEQS
-447 YINSVWDRILKE
+447 YIDSVWDRIIKE

>member
-22 EDQAHVLEK
+22 EDQAHVLEH
-31 QFFSILKDEKI
+31 QFFTILKDEKI

-76 KVPLFVVSG
+76 KMPLFVVSG

-92 LEVGRSMLSQSGIHI
+92 LEVGRAMLGQSGIHI

-114 LQPFE
+114 LRPFE
-119 FEGPDG
+119 FESSDG

-133 FSEPRRIG
+133 FSEPRRIS
-141 DALGLGSANNS
+141 DALGFSKNESKL
-152 LETIQS
+152 
-158 VENAID
+158 V
-164 ADTKTKAKSKRSK
+164 DTDMT
-177 SKKASVDVIEDS
+177 EGS
-189 LFASV
+189 LFTYV
-194 DMSNMVDE
+194 DTNE
-202 MPRDIDTT
+202 QET
-210 DAIKQSLNRNTEASL
+210 DAL

-234 QAWSNYLYKQVPKGM
+234 QAWSDHLRNQVPKGM

-260 GGEIC
+260 GGEVGG
-265 ESERTLSVG
+265 SERTLSVG
-274 GSEQVSPQ
+274 GSEQVSPH

-294 LHGPQRMGADYI
+294 LHGPQRMGADHI

-317 DEHTQKKSFTIID
+317 DEHMQKKSFTIID
-330 MDVKGN
+330 MDTKGN

-341 IPVEAKRDVVILEG
+341 IPVKPKRDVVILEG

-362 NKELQAKHKDDYVQ
+362 NKELQVKHKDDYVQ
-376 ARLLDTMPIMDGM
+376 ARLLDAMPIMDGM
-389 AKLRQVYN
+389 AKLRQVY
-397 RCMTIDLVGR
+397 RCCMTIDLVGR
-407 VATPVADMGDAVFKE
+407 VAAPMADMGDSVFKE
-422 LNEREVFNQF
+422 LNERQLFNQF
-432 AETVWQEPLTEREQQ
+432 AETVWKEPLTEVEQS
-447 YINSVWDRILKE
+447 YIDSVWDRIIKE

>member
-22 EDQAHVLEK
+22 DDQAYVLEH
-31 QFFSILKDEKI
+31 QFFTILKEEKI
-42 DGILLAGDV
+42 DGILLAGDI

-92 LEVGRSMLSQSGIHI
+92 LEVGRSMLSESGIHI

-119 FEGPDG
+119 FEGADG
-125 KVAICPMP
+125 RVAICPMP

-141 DALGLGSANNS
+141 DALGLNS
-152 LETIQS
+152 SES
-158 VENAID
+158 KPV
-164 ADTKTKAKSKRSK
+164 DTDMTDDTLFSY
-177 SKKASVDVIEDS
+177 VD
-189 LFASV
+189 
-194 DMSNMVDE
+194 
-202 MPRDIDTT
+202 DT
-210 DAIKQSLNRNTEASL
+210 DQEAVAL

-234 QAWSNYLYKQVPKGM
+234 QAWSDYLYKQVPKQM

-260 GGEIC
+260 GGEVGG
-265 ESERTLSVG
+265 SERTLSVG
-274 GSEQVSPQ
+274 GSEQVSPH
-282 VFKDFHYTALGH
+282 VFKNFHYIALGH
-294 LHGPQRMGADYI
+294 LHGPQRMGADHI

-317 DEHTQKKSFTIID
+317 DEHMQKKSFTIID
-330 MDVKGN
+330 MDTKGK

-362 NKELQAKHKDDYVQ
+362 NTALQTKHKDDYVQ

-389 AKLRQVYN
+389 AKLRQVYH
-397 RCMTIDLVGR
+397 RCMTIELAGR
-407 VATPVADMGDAVFKE
+407 IATPVVDMGDAVFKE
-422 LNEREVFNQF
+422 LNERELFNQF
-432 AETVWQEPLTEREQQ
+432 AETVWKEPLTEREQQ
-447 YINSVWDRILKE
+447 YINSVWDRIIKE

>member
-22 EDQAHVLEK
+22 DDQAYVLEH
-31 QFFSILKDEKI
+31 QFFTILKEEKI

-92 LEVGRSMLSQSGIHI
+92 LEVGRSMLSESGIHI

-119 FEGPDG
+119 FEGADG
-125 KVAICPMP
+125 RVAICPMP

-141 DALGLGSANNS
+141 DALGLNS
-152 LETIQS
+152 SES
-158 VENAID
+158 KPV
-164 ADTKTKAKSKRSK
+164 DTDMTDDTLFSY
-177 SKKASVDVIEDS
+177 VDDK
-189 LFASV
+189 
-194 DMSNMVDE
+194 D
-202 MPRDIDTT
+202 
-210 DAIKQSLNRNTEASL
+210 QEAVAL

-234 QAWSNYLYKQVPKGM
+234 QSWSDYLYKQVPKQM

-260 GGEIC
+260 GGEVGG
-265 ESERTLSVG
+265 SERTLSVG
-274 GSEQVSPQ
+274 GSEQVSPH
-282 VFKDFHYTALGH
+282 VFKNFHYTALGH
-294 LHGPQRMGADYI
+294 LHGPQRMGADHI

-317 DEHTQKKSFTIID
+317 DEHAQKKSFTIIN
-330 MDVKGN
+330 MDTKGK

-362 NKELQAKHKDDYVQ
+362 NKALQTKHKDDYVQ

-389 AKLRQVYN
+389 AKLRQVYH
-397 RCMTIDLVGR
+397 RCMTIELAGR
-407 VATPVADMGDAVFKE
+407 IATPVADMGDAVFKE
-422 LNEREVFNQF
+422 LDERQLFNQF
-432 AETVWQEPLTEREQQ
+432 AETVWKAPLTEAEQS
-447 YINSVWDRILKE
+447 YIDSVWDRIVKE

>member
-22 EDQAHVLEK
+22 DDQAHVLEN

-119 FEGPDG
+119 FEGADG

-141 DALGLGSANNS
+141 DALGFATPS
-152 LETIQS
+152 LETG
-158 VENAID
+158 
-164 ADTKTKAKSKRSK
+164 
-177 SKKASVDVIEDS
+177 
-189 LFASV
+189 
-194 DMSNMVDE
+194 
-202 MPRDIDTT
+202 
-210 DAIKQSLNRNTEASL
+210 L

-234 QAWSNYLYKQVPKGM
+234 QAWSDYLYKQVPKRM

-260 GGEIC
+260 GGEVGG
-265 ESERTLSVG
+265 SERTLSVG
-274 GSEQVSPQ
+274 GSEQVNPR

-294 LHGPQRMGADYI
+294 LHGPQRMGADQI

-317 DEHTQKKSFTIID
+317 DEHGQKKSFTIID
-330 MDVKGN
+330 MDTKGS

-376 ARLLDTMPIMDGM
+376 ARLLDMIPIMDGM
-389 AKLRQVYN
+389 AKLRQVYH

-407 VATPVADMGDAVFKE
+407 VVTPIADMGEVVFKE
-422 LNEREVFNQF
+422 LNERELFNQF
-432 AETVWQEPLTEREQQ
+432 AETVWKEPLTEREQQ
-447 YINSVWDRILKE
+447 YINSVWDRMLKE

>member
-22 EDQAHVLEK
+22 EDQAHVLEH

-76 KVPLFVVSG
+76 KMPLFVVSG

-92 LEVGRSMLSQSGIHI
+92 LEVGRAMLGQSGIHI

-114 LQPFE
+114 LRPFE
-119 FEGPDG
+119 FESSDG

-133 FSEPRRIG
+133 FSEPRRIS
-141 DALGLGSANNS
+141 DALGFSKNESKL
-152 LETIQS
+152 
-158 VENAID
+158 V
-164 ADTKTKAKSKRSK
+164 DTDMT
-177 SKKASVDVIEDS
+177 EGS
-189 LFASV
+189 LFTYV
-194 DMSNMVDE
+194 DTNE
-202 MPRDIDTT
+202 QET
-210 DAIKQSLNRNTEASL
+210 DAL

-234 QAWSNYLYKQVPKGM
+234 QAWSDHLRNQVPKGM

-260 GGEIC
+260 GGEVGG
-265 ESERTLSVG
+265 SERTLSVG
-274 GSEQVSPQ
+274 GSEQVSPH

-294 LHGPQRMGADYI
+294 LHGPQRMGADHI

-317 DEHTQKKSFTIID
+317 DEHMQKKSFTIID
-330 MDVKGN
+330 MDTKGK
-336 VDIST
+336 VEIST
-341 IPVEAKRDVVILEG
+341 IPVEVKRDVVILEG

-407 VATPVADMGDAVFKE
+407 VAAPMADMGDVVFKE
-422 LNEREVFNQF
+422 LNERELFNQF
-432 AETVWQEPLTEREQQ
+432 AETVWKNPLTEREQQ

>member
-22 EDQAHVLEK
+22 DDQAHVLEH
-31 QFFSILKDEKI
+31 QFFTILKEEKI

-61 IELWDSIITRLAMDY
+61 IELWDSIITRLAMDF

-92 LEVGRSMLSQSGIHI
+92 LEVGRSMLGQSGIHI

-119 FEGPDG
+119 FEGADG
-125 KVAICPMP
+125 RVAICPMP

-141 DALGLGSANNS
+141 DTLGLSS
-152 LETIQS
+152 SES
-158 VENAID
+158 KPV
-164 ADTKTKAKSKRSK
+164 DTDTAEDTLFSY
-177 SKKASVDVIEDS
+177 VDDK
-189 LFASV
+189 
-194 DMSNMVDE
+194 D
-202 MPRDIDTT
+202 
-210 DAIKQSLNRNTEASL
+210 QEAVAL

-234 QAWSNYLYKQVPKGM
+234 QAWSDYLYKQVPKQM

-260 GGEIC
+260 GGEVGG
-265 ESERTLSVG
+265 SERTLSVG
-274 GSEQVSPQ
+274 GSEQVSPH
-282 VFKDFHYTALGH
+282 VFKNFHYTALGH
-294 LHGPQRMGADYI
+294 LHGPQRMGADHI

-317 DEHTQKKSFTIID
+317 DEHGQKKSFTIID
-330 MDVKGN
+330 MDTTGK

-362 NKELQAKHKDDYVQ
+362 NTALQTKHKDDYVQ

-389 AKLRQVYN
+389 AKLRQVYH
-397 RCMTIDLVGR
+397 RCMTIELAGR
-407 VATPVADMGDAVFKE
+407 IATPVVDMGDAVFKE
-422 LNEREVFNQF
+422 LNERELFNQF
-432 AETVWQEPLTEREQQ
+432 AETVWKNPLTEREQQ

>member
-22 EDQAHVLEK
+22 EDQAHVLEH

-76 KVPLFVVSG
+76 KMPLFVVSG

-92 LEVGRSMLSQSGIHI
+92 LEVGRAMLGQSGIHI

-114 LQPFE
+114 LRPFE
-119 FEGPDG
+119 FESSDG

-133 FSEPRRIG
+133 FSEPRRIN
-141 DALGLGSANNS
+141 DALGFSKNESKLVDTEMTEGS
-152 LETIQS
+152 LFTY
-158 VENAID
+158 V
-164 ADTKTKAKSKRSK
+164 DTK
-177 SKKASVDVIEDS
+177 EQ
-189 LFASV
+189 
-194 DMSNMVDE
+194 E
-202 MPRDIDTT
+202 T
-210 DAIKQSLNRNTEASL
+210 DAL

-234 QAWSNYLYKQVPKGM
+234 QAWSNHLRNQVPKGM

-260 GGEIC
+260 GGEVGG
-265 ESERTLSVG
+265 SERTLSVG
-274 GSEQVSPQ
+274 GSEQVNPQ
-282 VFKDFHYTALGH
+282 VFKNFHYTALGH
-294 LHGPQRMGADYI
+294 LHSPQRMGADYI

-317 DEHTQKKSFTIID
+317 DEYTQKKSFTIID
-330 MDVKGN
+330 MDTKGN
-336 VDIST
+336 VEIST

-389 AKLRQVYN
+389 AKLRQVYH

-407 VATPVADMGDAVFKE
+407 VVAPMADMGDAVFKE
-422 LNEREVFNQF
+422 LNERELFNQF
-432 AETVWQEPLTEREQQ
+432 AETVWKEPLTEREQQ

>member
-22 EDQAHVLEK
+22 DDQAHVLEH
-31 QFFSILKDEKI
+31 QFFTILKEEKI

-76 KVPLFVVSG
+76 KIPLFVVSG

-92 LEVGRSMLSQSGIHI
+92 LEVGRSMLSESGIHI

-119 FEGPDG
+119 FEGFDG
-125 KVAICPMP
+125 RVAICPMP

-141 DALGLGSANNS
+141 DALGLNS
-152 LETIQS
+152 SES
-158 VENAID
+158 KPV
-164 ADTKTKAKSKRSK
+164 DTDMTDDTLFSY
-177 SKKASVDVIEDS
+177 VDDK
-189 LFASV
+189 
-194 DMSNMVDE
+194 D
-202 MPRDIDTT
+202 
-210 DAIKQSLNRNTEASL
+210 QEAVAL

-234 QAWSNYLYKQVPKGM
+234 QAWSDYLYKQVPKRM

-260 GGEIC
+260 GGEVGG
-265 ESERTLSVG
+265 SERTLSVG
-274 GSEQVSPQ
+274 GSEQVSPH
-282 VFKDFHYTALGH
+282 VFKNFHYTALGH
-294 LHGPQRMGADYI
+294 LHGPQRMGADHI

-317 DEHTQKKSFTIID
+317 DEHGQKKSFTIID
-330 MDVKGN
+330 MDTKGK

-355 YFEDLLN
+355 YFEELLN
-362 NKELQAKHKDDYVQ
+362 NTALQTKHKDDYVQ

-389 AKLRQVYN
+389 AKLRQVYH
-397 RCMTIDLVGR
+397 RCMTIELAGR
-407 VATPVADMGDAVFKE
+407 IATPVVDMGDAVFKE
-422 LNEREVFNQF
+422 LNERELFNQF
-432 AETVWQEPLTEREQQ
+432 AETVWKNPLTEREQQ

>member
-22 EDQAHVLEK
+22 DDQAHVLEH
-31 QFFSILKDEKI
+31 QFFTILKEEKI

-61 IELWDSIITRLAMDY
+61 IGLWDSIITRLAMDY

-92 LEVGRSMLSQSGIHI
+92 LEVGRSMLGQSGIHI

-119 FEGPDG
+119 FESFDG
-125 KVAICPMP
+125 RVAICPMP

-141 DALGLGSANNS
+141 DALGLNS
-152 LETIQS
+152 SES
-158 VENAID
+158 KPV
-164 ADTKTKAKSKRSK
+164 DT
-177 SKKASVDVIEDS
+177 
-189 LFASV
+189 
-194 DMSNMVDE
+194 
-202 MPRDIDTT
+202 DTT
-210 DAIKQSLNRNTEASL
+210 DDTLFSYVDDKAQVAVAL

-234 QAWSNYLYKQVPKGM
+234 QAWSDYLYKQVPKRM

-260 GGEIC
+260 GGEVGG
-265 ESERTLSVG
+265 SERTLSVG
-274 GSEQVSPQ
+274 GSEQVSPH
-282 VFKDFHYTALGH
+282 VFKNFHYTALGH
-294 LHGPQRMGADYI
+294 LHGPQRMGADHI

-317 DEHTQKKSFTIID
+317 DEHEQKKSFTIID
-330 MDVKGN
+330 LDTNGK

-362 NKELQAKHKDDYVQ
+362 NTALQTKHKDDYVQ

-389 AKLRQVYN
+389 AKLRQVYH
-397 RCMTIDLVGR
+397 RCMTIELAGR
-407 VATPVADMGDAVFKE
+407 IATPVVDMGDAVFKE
-422 LNEREVFNQF
+422 LNERELFNQF
-432 AETVWQEPLTEREQQ
+432 AETVWKNPLTEREQQ

>member
-22 EDQAHVLEK
+22 DDQAYVLEH
-31 QFFSILKDEKI
+31 QFFTILKEEKI

-76 KVPLFVVSG
+76 KMPLFVVSG

-92 LEVGRSMLSQSGIHI
+92 LEVGRSMLGQSGIHI

-114 LQPFE
+114 LRPFE
-119 FEGPDG
+119 FESSDG

-133 FSEPRRIG
+133 FSEPRRIS
-141 DALGLGSANNS
+141 DALGFSKNESKLVDTDMTEGLLFTYVDTNE
-152 LETIQS
+152 LET
-158 VENAID
+158 D
-164 ADTKTKAKSKRSK
+164 A
-177 SKKASVDVIEDS
+177 
-189 LFASV
+189 
-194 DMSNMVDE
+194 
-202 MPRDIDTT
+202 
-210 DAIKQSLNRNTEASL
+210 L

-234 QAWSNYLYKQVPKGM
+234 QAWSDHLRNQVPKGM

-260 GGEIC
+260 GGEVGG
-265 ESERTLSVG
+265 SERTLSVG
-274 GSEQVSPQ
+274 GSEQVSPH

-294 LHGPQRMGADYI
+294 LHGPQRMGADHI

-317 DEHTQKKSFTIID
+317 DEHMQKKSFTIID
-330 MDVKGN
+330 MDTKGK
-336 VDIST
+336 VEIST
-341 IPVEAKRDVVILEG
+341 IPVEVKRDVVILEG

-389 AKLRQVYN
+389 AKLRQVY
-397 RCMTIDLVGR
+397 RCCMTIDLVGR
-407 VATPVADMGDAVFKE
+407 VAAPMADMGDVVFKE
-422 LNEREVFNQF
+422 LNERELFNQF
-432 AETVWQEPLTEREQQ
+432 AETVWKKPLTEREQQ